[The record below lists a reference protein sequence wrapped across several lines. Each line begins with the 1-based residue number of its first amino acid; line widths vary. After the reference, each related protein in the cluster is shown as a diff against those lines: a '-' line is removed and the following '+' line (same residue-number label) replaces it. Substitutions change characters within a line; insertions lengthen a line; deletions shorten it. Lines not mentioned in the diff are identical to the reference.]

1 MCECAE
7 CWLFRIQ
14 NTIKCTYDPKCNRH
28 THVRTMLCYNII
40 ALFDCIASFRLFEA
54 HIRKSFTEWYKCA
67 RWEAASNWVPKN
79 DLLFTLPL
87 ILSLSHYLLYVTSN
101 GYFFIASGW
110 FSLSCHHPF
119 ILTKIF
125 TSPSSLWLI
134 WTELNWT
141 ESKLRGFFGNFLFGF
156 VISEFQVY
164 DTNWIHFEDGFFLS
178 LAPTHMHAKIIVITT
193 ITTTRRSSNNTKQK
207 CSTVQYRAL
216 WPLCVRACVISM

>member
-1 MCECAE
+1 
-7 CWLFRIQ
+7 
-14 NTIKCTYDPKCNRH
+14 
-28 THVRTMLCYNII
+28 MLCYNII

-67 RWEAASNWVPKN
+67 RCEAASNWVPKN

-134 WTELNWT
+134 WTELNWIKTFYGIFFSVLWSQKPNFKFMTQT
-141 ESKLRGFFGNFLFGF
+141 EFTLRMDFF
-156 VISEFQVY
+156 Y
-164 DTNWIHFEDGFFLS
+164 
-178 LAPTHMHAKIIVITT
+178 
-193 ITTTRRSSNNTKQK
+193 
-207 CSTVQYRAL
+207 L
-216 WPLCVRACVISM
+216 WHQHTCTLK